1 LDSRTRRRSSGIGIA
16 VAGALFAAALLV
28 GAVLA
33 RASVGP
39 AQQTGTFALL
49 GGTPE
54 IVSKFWAVMGPG
66 LSSTLKVQQYPAGSK
81 SPILNYAVEMQKTM
95 HMVVVRDDFAT
106 FAHLHPA
113 FNTTTGTFSQSFTKQ
128 PNHRYYVY
136 ADSTPV
142 GMSQQ
147 VFRFTIESDGPTAND
162 KPTLA
167 ASEPAAVAGP
177 YTVTLAKTALTANT
191 PEEIDITIDKGGH
204 PAGDLGSYLGAASHV
219 VFINTSTLQYVHVHP
234 MAGNTTNAKGT
245 IEMNM
250 SGTGPHQHMHLPAL
264 PAGTYKTW
272 LQFRG
277 GEYKLYTVPFTI
289 VAR

>member
-1 LDSRTRRRSSGIGIA
+1 MRRYSSGISI
-16 VAGALFAAALLV
+16 AALATIVALAALS
-28 GAVLA
+28 GASSA

-49 GGTPE
+49 GGTPK

-66 LSSTLKVQQYPAGSK
+66 LTSTLKVQQFPAGSK
-81 SPILNYAVEMQKTM
+81 SPILNYAVEMQRTM
-95 HMVVVRDDFAT
+95 HMIVVRDDFAT

-113 FNTTTGTFSQSFTKQ
+113 FNTTTGTFDNSFTKQ

-147 VFRFTIESDGPTAND
+147 VFRFTIESDGPLAND
-162 KPTLA
+162 KPSLVASPTA
-167 ASEPAAVAGP
+167 AIAGP
-177 YTVTLAKTALTANT
+177 YTVTLTKTALSAGT
-191 PEEIDITIDKGGH
+191 PAEIDVTIDKGGH
-204 PAGDLGSYLGAASHV
+204 PAGDLGAYLGAASHV

-234 MAGNTTNAKGT
+234 IAGNATSGKGT

-250 SGTGPHQHMHLPAL
+250 SGTGPHQHMHVPAL
-264 PAGTYKTW
+264 PAGYYKMW

-277 GEYKLYTVPFTI
+277 AGYKIYTVPFTI
-289 VAR
+289 AAG